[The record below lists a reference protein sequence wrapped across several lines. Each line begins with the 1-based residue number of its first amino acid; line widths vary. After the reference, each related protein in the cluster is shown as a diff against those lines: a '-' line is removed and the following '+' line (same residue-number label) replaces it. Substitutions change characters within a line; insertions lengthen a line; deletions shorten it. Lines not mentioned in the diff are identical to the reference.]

1 MDCSSVIYENDI
13 DTEENFSDIEE
24 SFNADIEE
32 NYNAEENAENYNTE
46 ENADIEN
53 HNAEENADI
62 EENYKAIKEDSNQ
75 REELNTKESKSEET
89 IYAECENYLK
99 KRGYPAGAS
108 KLEKAVIR
116 KRAKTFQIVDGILHY
131 KGKDGLRQVVTDTKT
146 KQKILEACHDDR
158 VGGCHFG

>member
-32 NYNAEENAENYNTE
+32 NYNAEEN
-46 ENADIEN
+46 IEN
-53 HNAEENADI
+53 HNAKENANI

-75 REELNTKESKSEET
+75 REEPNAKENKSEEI

-116 KRAKTFQIVDGILHY
+116 KRAKTSNSGWNSPLQRKRWTTTSSDRCQNKTEDLR
-131 KGKDGLRQVVTDTKT
+131 GLS
-146 KQKILEACHDDR
+146 
-158 VGGCHFG
+158 